1 MKLSSSI
8 LFGVSLFILLFSCQE
23 KQPIDIAA
31 IEQEII
37 EVHNLSRKYHVEK
50 MAEEFVSQLSDKHIS
65 INRGK
70 ISKLNKDKK
79 TNQMRQYFNAI
90 EFEKWDDLEPP
101 IIRFSDDYSMAYTL
115 VNKEVVLTYT
125 NENDE
130 KTRESTIFSWVAIY
144 TKQDGVWKT
153 DCVASTNQ
161 KSISS
166 IIN

>member
-8 LFGVSLFILLFSCQE
+8 LLGVSLFILLFSCQE

-161 KSISS
+161 ESNSS

>member
-8 LFGVSLFILLFSCQE
+8 LLGASLFILFFSCQE

-50 MAEEFVSQLSDKHIS
+50 MAGEFVSQLSDKHIS

-70 ISKLNKDKK
+70 ISNLNKDKK
-79 TNQMRQYFNAI
+79 TKQVRQYFNAV

-130 KTRESTIFSWVAIY
+130 KARESTIFSWVAIY

-161 KSISS
+161 ESISS